1 MKITITKQF
10 QNFIQQIGLNVAQ
23 ILQSAGLSH
32 RFQDETLS
40 VTPLEYYRLTVALDD
55 NITDEQVLTVSD
67 VQRIQM
73 FMPPVFA
80 ALAEHDGA
88 TALKRL
94 TQFKQL
100 IGPVMA
106 TTEETSSTV
115 SVHFDFIYPQQAQTR
130 VALLLEQ
137 YMLVSLLRTG
147 TGERIQPL
155 VTAGP
160 FDYHQAGELFLG
172 GHQEKRRHNQ
182 VVFAKADL
190 QRPFLTENNVM
201 WAFMEPELK
210 QRLAEIT
217 AAKTFAGTVQQML
230 FTAIPAGKFTLNEVA
245 QRMGM
250 SPRSVQR
257 NLALETTSYQQ
268 QVKKVQRLLA
278 INYLALQ
285 TVTPTEI
292 AYLVG
297 YNSPSAFSRAFKQWT
312 GQTLT
317 AYQAGMAE
325 ADA

>member
-23 ILQSAGLSH
+23 ILQDAGLTH
-32 RFQDETLS
+32 RFQAETLS
-40 VTPLEYYRLTVALDD
+40 VTPLEYYRLTVALDER
-55 NITDEQVLTVSD
+55 ITDAQVLIISD
-67 VQRIQM
+67 VQRIQL
-73 FMPPVFA
+73 FMPPIFA
-80 ALAEHDGA
+80 ALSAHDGE
-88 TALKRL
+88 TALQRF

-106 TTEETSSTV
+106 TTEETSRTL
-115 SVHFDFIYPQQAQTR
+115 SVHFDFIYPQQAQMR

-147 TGERIQPL
+147 TGKRIQPL

-160 FDYHQAGELFLG
+160 FDYHQAGEHFLG

-182 VVFAKADL
+182 LTFAKADL
-190 QRPFLTENNVM
+190 RRPFLTENNVM

-217 AAKTFAGTVQQML
+217 TAESFAGTVQQML
-230 FTAIPAGKFTLNEVA
+230 FTAIPAGKFTLAEVA
-245 QRMGM
+245 QGMGM

-257 NLALETTSYQQ
+257 NLEAETTSYQQ

-278 INYLALQ
+278 INYLALK

-317 AYQAGMAE
+317 EYRTAGLAE
-325 ADA
+325 